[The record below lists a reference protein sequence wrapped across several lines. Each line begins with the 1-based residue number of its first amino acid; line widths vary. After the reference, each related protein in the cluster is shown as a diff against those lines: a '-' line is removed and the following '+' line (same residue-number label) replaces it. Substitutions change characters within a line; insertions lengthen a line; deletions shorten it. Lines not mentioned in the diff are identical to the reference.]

1 MADLPIGEW
10 CEPSLAPSDHGSS
23 SSDESTSYEEEVL
36 TPPIEKKRRTE
47 EDEDPNYTPTVDR
60 PSKGGS
66 RTPQQEQADD
76 EARISKL
83 LIQCYHLMTSFSLKY
98 ETNASSYAR

>member
-47 EDEDPNYTPTVDR
+47 EDEDPTYSPTPDRR
-60 PSKGGS
+60 PSTRKS
-66 RTPQQEQADD
+66 RTPARD
-76 EARISKL
+76 EADHEDRVSK
-83 LIQCYHLMTSFSLKY
+83 
-98 ETNASSYAR
+98 